1 LESRRRLDRKDLG
14 VDDLFVVRNTATT
27 VFNSNTR
34 KKREQ
39 GEISENSYSNID
51 ADDVSQQKSIDE
63 DIIEEEAMSDLNSI
77 S

>member
-1 LESRRRLDRKDLG
+1 MESRRRLDRKDLG